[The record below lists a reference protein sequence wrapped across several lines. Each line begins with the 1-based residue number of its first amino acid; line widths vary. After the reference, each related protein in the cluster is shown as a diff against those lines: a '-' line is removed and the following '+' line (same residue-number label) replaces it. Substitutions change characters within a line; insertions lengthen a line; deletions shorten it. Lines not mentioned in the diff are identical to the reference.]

1 MGRKMNKLI
10 ISALLIFGLV
20 GMIGTAAAGSV
31 NPSLSVIDD
40 PIIINIGETNTQTA
54 TLTLTGDAT
63 NQNITKIK
71 ILNVPTGISTS
82 IDGNLGTELTDKWGN
97 SKTWTI
103 SYTNVNAVNGK
114 YVVTYE
120 AHYEFDG
127 VDSSIETREAT
138 IQTGINAIP
147 EFPTIALPV
156 AAVLGLMF
164 IISSRKK
171 KE

>member
-1 MGRKMNKLI
+1 MNKLI
-10 ISALLIFGLV
+10 ISVLLIFGLV

-71 ILNVPTGISTS
+71 ILNVPT
-82 IDGNLGTELTDKWGN
+82 GN

>member
-1 MGRKMNKLI
+1 MNKLI

-31 NPSLSVIDD
+31 NPSLSVIGD
-40 PIIINIGETNTQTA
+40 PIIIDIGETNTQSV
-54 TLTLTGDAT
+54 TLTLNGDAT

-82 IDGNLGTELTDKWGN
+82 IDGNPGTELTDKWGN

-120 AHYEFDG
+120 VHYEFDG

-147 EFPTIALPV
+147 EFPTVALPV

-164 IISSRKK
+164 ILSSRKK